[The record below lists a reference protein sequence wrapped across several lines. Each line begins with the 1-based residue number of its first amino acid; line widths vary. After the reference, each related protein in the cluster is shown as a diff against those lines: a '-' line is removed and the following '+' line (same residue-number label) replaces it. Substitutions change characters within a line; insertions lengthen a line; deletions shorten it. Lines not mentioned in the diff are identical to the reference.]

1 MHNIVDMAK
10 RQATTKIIGG
20 DYKGTRLSFK
30 PNKALRPTEGKTK
43 ETLFNWLLNDLDQ
56 KKCLDMFA
64 GTGSLG
70 LEAIS
75 RGAEK
80 VVFIEKQK
88 ILSKSIESVIERLK
102 IKQKCRVI
110 NANSMSFDFST
121 SNLFWGLIPGSIGET
136 NKLLILLGAIFLIY
150 CGIASWR
157 IMVASVLGLISTAGL
172 FNLLADYSTN
182 AMLTITPLEHILI
195 GSFLFGTVFM
205 ASEPVTST
213 HTNKGRWIYGFMI
226 GVLTVIIR
234 SINPAYPE
242 GVMLAILIM
251 NMFAPLIDYYVVK
264 GNIKMRISRNA

>member
-1 MHNIVDMAK
+1 VHNIVDMAK

-80 VVFIEKQK
+80 VVFFEKQK

-110 NANSMSFDFST
+110 NANSMSFDFNLL
-121 SNLFWGLIPGSIGET
+121 SNKFDLIFLDPPFHENLIQRSLKIVSKYDLLSKDGLIYIECEKDLNVDSLSDFFKVKESKGGET
-136 NKLLILLGAIFLIY
+136 K
-150 CGIASWR
+150 
-157 IMVASVLGLISTAGL
+157 
-172 FNLLADYSTN
+172 
-182 AMLTITPLEHILI
+182 
-195 GSFLFGTVFM
+195 
-205 ASEPVTST
+205 
-213 HTNKGRWIYGFMI
+213 
-226 GVLTVIIR
+226 
-234 SINPAYPE
+234 
-242 GVMLAILIM
+242 
-251 NMFAPLIDYYVVK
+251 YYLYE
-264 GNIKMRISRNA
+264 S